1 MSFIF
6 LGTIPYLILLH
17 IVLTKCAIFKK
28 SDIIKMIYI
37 ECGILDRIFFMLVM
51 LNLYFMIATFLPIYV
66 KYCINE

>member
-6 LGTIPYLILLH
+6 LGTIPYLILFH

-28 SDIIKMIYI
+28 SDIIKMLYI
-37 ECGILDRIFFMLVM
+37 ECGILDRILFMIVM
-51 LNLYFMIATFLPIYV
+51 LNLYFMIATFFPIYL

>member
-28 SDIIKMIYI
+28 SGIIKMLYI
-37 ECGILDRIFFMLVM
+37 ECGILDRILFILVM
-51 LNLYFMIATFLPIYV
+51 LNLYFMIAANVTMYLKFFL
-66 KYCINE
+66 